1 MNVSSKQKTAQQMA
15 GFLKDRRNAQG
26 GYVSIVYKNEN
37 GENCTGY
44 CDLMEVEIEVD
55 GTTITV
61 KEMFEHFYELEKR
74 VEEYKILADQATET
88 ANKALQVAQ
97 NMERYMPTDYVAI

>member
-44 CDLMEVEIEVD
+44 CDLMEVELQLQ
-55 GTTITV
+55 V
-61 KEMFEHFYELEKR
+61 KEMFALYELEKLKNILKQLKQTKHYNR
-74 VEEYKILADQATET
+74 NKIRKDTPRITCYMVIVQAHR
-88 ANKALQVAQ
+88 KPKV
-97 NMERYMPTDYVAI
+97 